1 MLKVDLI
8 GQREFLD
15 RIANAGKELQAKI
28 GHEVQ
33 AAGYEY
39 VKLAK
44 RDLVAQSSDT
54 GGLLNSTI
62 VQPVDAMNIDVRVE
76 KFYAAFIEFGTK
88 GKYKA
93 IPGTEEIAAKM
104 RGYKRGNFKEFVK
117 AIEAWVKR
125 KGFAA
130 TYNIKTRRRRK
141 DKGEAE
147 RTEQAAW
154 AIAISLARHG
164 MKPKPFFFKQIPIV
178 REKFQKRAKQIL
190 DEL

>member
-1 MLKVDLI
+1 
-8 GQREFLD
+8 
-15 RIANAGKELQAKI
+15 
-28 GHEVQ
+28 
-33 AAGYEY
+33 
-39 VKLAK
+39 
-44 RDLVAQSSDT
+44 
-54 GGLLNSTI
+54 
-62 VQPVDAMNIDVRVE
+62 
-76 KFYAAFIEFGTK
+76 
-88 GKYKA
+88 
-93 IPGTEEIAAKM
+93 M

-178 REKFQKRAKQIL
+178 KTQFKNNVKRIL
-190 DEL
+190 DGLYES

>member
-8 GQREFLD
+8 GVDAMLNRIRTASREM
-15 RIANAGKELQAKI
+15 QAEI
-28 GHEVQ
+28 SEEVK
-33 AAGYEY
+33 AAGEKF
-39 VKLAK
+39 VEGAK

-54 GGLLNSTI
+54 GGLLNSII
-62 VQPVDAMNIDVRVE
+62 VQPVDLWNVDVTAE
-76 KFYAAFIEFGTK
+76 KFYAAFLEFGTK
-88 GKYKA
+88 GHYRP
-93 IPGTEEIAAKM
+93 IPGTEGIAAEMK
-104 RGYKRGNFKEFVK
+104 GYKRGSFKEMVK
-117 AIEAWVKR
+117 AIKAWVKR
-125 KGFAA
+125 KGLTA

-178 REKFQKRAKQIL
+178 REKFQKRVKQIL

>member
-1 MLKVDLI
+1 M
-8 GQREFLD
+8 
-15 RIANAGKELQAKI
+15 QAKI

-104 RGYKRGNFKEFVK
+104 RGYKRGNFKDMVK
-117 AIEAWVKR
+117 AIKAWVLR
-125 KGFAA
+125 KKIVA
-130 TYNIKTRRRRK
+130 TYSIKTRRKRKAKVLAVYKLRRK
-141 DKGEAE
+141 RANSFSPYMEAQ
-147 RTEQAAW
+147 R
-154 AIAISLARHG
+154 ISGLMRCVEPPYIVTG
-164 MKPKPFFFKQIPIV
+164 KQIG
-178 REKFQKRAKQIL
+178 RAHV
-190 DEL
+190 

>member
-8 GQREFLD
+8 GVDAMLNRIRTASREM
-15 RIANAGKELQAKI
+15 QAEI
-28 GHEVQ
+28 SEEVK
-33 AAGYEY
+33 AAGLKFVEG
-39 VKLAK
+39 AK

-54 GGLLNSTI
+54 GGLLNSII
-62 VQPVDAMNIDVRVE
+62 VQPVDAMNIDVTAE
-76 KFYAAFIEFGTK
+76 KFYAAFLEFGTK
-88 GKYKA
+88 GHYRP
-93 IPGTEEIAAKM
+93 IPGTEGIAAEMK
-104 RGYKRGNFKEFVK
+104 GYKRGSFKEMVK

-125 KGFAA
+125 KGIVA

-164 MKPKPFFFKQIPIV
+164 MKPKPFFFKQIPV
-178 REKFQKRAKQIL
+178 VKTQFQNNVKRIL
-190 DEL
+190 DGL